1 MTNNTNNNSFL
12 VYGYIVKKRRSNVC
26 VKNQPRK
33 SLCTSTHN
41 ASQHQEMVNLC
52 S

>member
-1 MTNNTNNNSFL
+1 MTNNTNNNGFL
-12 VYGYIVKKRRSNVC
+12 VYGYIVKKTRSNVC
-26 VKNQPRK
+26 VNNQPRK
-33 SLCTSTHN
+33 SLRTSTHS